1 MRLKGKAAIVTGGA
15 RGIGLEI
22 TKALSREG
30 AKVAICDVNA
40 EGAKAAA
47 SSVTE
52 QEGARAIGVAVNV
65 ADPASV
71 KQMIEAVLKEFGRI
85 DILVNN
91 AGVGGNTPF
100 LDTTLEEWNRIIGIN
115 LTGAFLVAQAVSRE
129 MAKSGGGKIVNIVSL
144 SGQRGGNG
152 RAAYGSA
159 KAGLELLTKVMAV
172 ELAPHNINVNNIAPG
187 AIETEMAKYAH
198 DTATR
203 SAYNYLIP
211 MARYGTPEEIA
222 DAAVFLCSDEARYVH
237 GHTLNVDGG
246 FRAAGLMFGLVHLE
260 QRHVVAASDVDQ
272 QSACARHAGIRQQ
285 RIADR
290 RIGGADRAI
299 FAFGLARAHDGL
311 AHLRHHGADIGEVEV
326 HQAGRHHQVRD
337 AAHAHVQDV
346 IGDLEGL
353 LPRGAFIRHAK
364 KALVRDDDQRVDAF
378 LQLFDARL
386 RGARPAAAFE
396 AERLGDDPHGKDVP
410 LPG

>member
-187 AIETEMAKYAH
+187 AIETEMAQYAH
-198 DTATR
+198 DTETR

-211 MARYGTPEEIA
+211 MTRYGTPEEIA

-246 FRAAGLMFGLVHLE
+246 FRAAGLMFGPGKAPPG
-260 QRHVVAASDVDQ
+260 AAP
-272 QSACARHAGIRQQ
+272 RQ
-285 RIADR
+285 
-290 RIGGADRAI
+290 
-299 FAFGLARAHDGL
+299 
-311 AHLRHHGADIGEVEV
+311 
-326 HQAGRHHQVRD
+326 
-337 AAHAHVQDV
+337 
-346 IGDLEGL
+346 
-353 LPRGAFIRHAK
+353 
-364 KALVRDDDQRVDAF
+364 
-378 LQLFDARL
+378 
-386 RGARPAAAFE
+386 
-396 AERLGDDPHGKDVP
+396 
-410 LPG
+410 